1 MPRDRPAHGPAV
13 NNFFQE
19 LAKKLAERWV
29 AVLLLPGLLLAAAA
43 WASVHLGHSLA
54 VPQLTRAAADL
65 GKVFARQP
73 GGVQALL
80 VAALLLVSTGAGLA
94 VQALAP
100 LMRLIWLGRW
110 PVLQRE
116 GTVRRRARWYE
127 QVDERRRLTR
137 NHPVGSRTQDQQRL
151 IDEAAG
157 RANRIAL
164 AEPGRPTWMGDRISA
179 VEQIAF
185 NRYGLDL
192 TFAWPRL
199 WLVLPDQTRAELNT
213 AHSAFAAAV
222 ITGTWAWPYLLLGL
236 VCWPAALA
244 GVVAGAA
251 GWAQAR
257 TAVADMT
264 ALSEATLDLHLRA
277 LALALGVG
285 DPAATGPISFT
296 EGETINA
303 LIRKG
308 R

>member
-1 MPRDRPAHGPAV
+1 M

-19 LAKKLAERWV
+19 LARKLAERWV
-29 AVLLLPGLLLAAAA
+29 ALLLLPGLLLAAAA

-65 GKVFARQP
+65 GKVFSRQP

-100 LMRLIWLGRW
+100 AMRLIWLGQW
-110 PVLQRE
+110 PVLQRQ
-116 GTVRRRARWYE
+116 GTLRRRARWHD
-127 QVDERRRLTR
+127 QVAERRRLTR
-137 NHPVGSRTQDQQRL
+137 DHPVGSRTPEQQRL
-151 IDEAAG
+151 IDDAAG
-157 RANRIAL
+157 RANHIAL

-179 VEQIAF
+179 VEQVAL

-199 WLVLPDQTRAELNT
+199 WLVLPDHARAELTT
-213 AHSAFAAAV
+213 AHAAFTAAV

-244 GVVAGAA
+244 GVVTGAA
-251 GWAQAR
+251 GWARAR
-257 TAVADMT
+257 KAVADMT
-264 ALSEATLDLHLRA
+264 ALSEATLDLHVRA
-277 LALALGVG
+277 LAIALGVG
-285 DPAATGPISFT
+285 DPAATGPISST
-296 EGETINA
+296 EGEAINA